1 MIKKILKFLFIFSVT
16 FVLTTAF
23 LLFKDKFFNENP
35 ETGSVELPPELYE
48 GLLSKKNHQNSAQT
62 SPGVSEP
69 STLPTSS
76 QTSTPSPTPSPTS
89 LPHDASS
96 QPAESKP
103 SQVTISDSD
112 ILLISKL
119 NVKAPIITPSFPQK
133 EEFLLALQ
141 KGVALHPS
149 FAKPGEN
156 GMVLIYGHSSR
167 PRRFSGRYNLVFT
180 NLNRLKPGDEII
192 TYFSSQKFVYK
203 VEKVIT
209 FYPNEEDKYLPK
221 ETQEKILVLLTCW
234 PPGSD
239 AKRLAVIAKISP

>member
-16 FVLTTAF
+16 FVLTSAF

-35 ETGSVELPPELYE
+35 ETGKVELPPELYE
-48 GLLSKKNHQNSAQT
+48 GLLSRKNHQNSAQVAPT
-62 SPGVSEP
+62 ALES

-76 QTSTPSPTPSPTS
+76 QTSTPSSTLSPAS
-89 LPHDASS
+89 LPHEARS
-96 QPAESKP
+96 QPAESESP
-103 SQVTISDSD
+103 QVTISDSD

-119 NVKAPIITPSFPQK
+119 NVKAPIITPSFLQK

-156 GMVLIYGHSSR
+156 GMALIYGHSSR
-167 PRRFSGRYNLVFT
+167 SRRFSGRYNLVFT
-180 NLNRLKPGDEII
+180 NLNRLKPGDEIT